1 MAKQNNTAIL
11 AASGLLIVGGIWWFS
26 QRKKSSGS
34 VDKDVTCMMELSDSI
49 GLIDV
54 AARLKDSSDGCA
66 EAVQRY
72 VELYQLDAYARA
84 VLDNSMTM
92 DQAAAG
98 FIIDENKVATRL
110 PNGSISKTLSE
121 IAGDPVVLA
130 LEELKGRMHTIG
142 TSGVGHFLMT

>member
-26 QRKKSSGS
+26 QRKKSGD
-34 VDKDVTCMMELSDSI
+34 VDKDVACMMELSDSI

-54 AARLKDSSDGCA
+54 SERLKDSSDGCA
-66 EAVQRY
+66 AAVQRY
-72 VELYQLDAYARA
+72 VELHQLNAYARA
-84 VLDNSMTM
+84 VLDNKMTL

-110 PNGSISKTLSE
+110 PNGSIAKTLSK

-142 TSGVGHFLMT
+142 TSGLGHFLMT